1 MKESSLAGPPV
12 TTSGEKS
19 EGVNG
24 GETGDEDSEKSLLS
38 LSILSFPILFV
49 SILRVCVCVTQ
60 LQTMPIR
67 VGSSSAGRQRRSWG
81 PPKSRSRSSFSSD
94 GEADGCV
101 CVVNGIFLGGQFDV
115 IAFFLWDLLFS
126 CAE

>member
-24 GETGDEDSEKSLLS
+24 GETGDEDGEKSLLS

-49 SILRVCVCVTQ
+49 SILHVCLCDSVANNANKSGFELGWTAEKIMGATEEQ
-60 LQTMPIR
+60 KQILFLIR
-67 VGSSSAGRQRRSWG
+67 W
-81 PPKSRSRSSFSSD
+81 
-94 GEADGCV
+94 
-101 CVVNGIFLGGQFDV
+101 
-115 IAFFLWDLLFS
+115 
-126 CAE
+126 